1 MWGNGAGAQ
10 SHTYKFFEDQALLIM
25 MLYQTPTIPSCNGF
39 SVCVS
44 ALCVCVCDFGEKE
57 LH

>member
-44 ALCVCVCDFGEKE
+44 ALCVCVCDFGEK
-57 LH
+57 